1 MAAGFL
7 DILYYGSFRDAVGRD
22 EERVDPP
29 SHVLTVAD
37 LVGWLAEQGEPYA
50 SILADPARVHAA
62 IEGAPAGPEDSVFG
76 AREVALFPPG
86 GVL

>member
-1 MAAGFL
+1 MAVL
-7 DILYYGSFRDAVGRD
+7 DLLYFGPYRDTFGRD
-22 EERVDPP
+22 TERVDPA

-37 LVGWLAEQGEPYA
+37 LIEWLAEQGEPYRTA
-50 SILADPARVHAA
+50 FADRRRVRAA
-62 IEGAPAGPEDSVFG
+62 VEGEAAGPEDSVFG

>member
-1 MAAGFL
+1 MLGFVDL
-7 DILYYGSFRDAVGRD
+7 LYFGPYRDLFGRD
-22 EERVDPP
+22 GERVEPP

-37 LVGWLAEQGEPYA
+37 LIDWLSARGEPFSSA
-50 SILADPARVHAA
+50 FADRSAVRAA
-62 IEGAPAGPEDSVFG
+62 VEGTIAQPEDSMFG

>member
-1 MAAGFL
+1 MPVGDL

-29 SHVLTVAD
+29 SHVVTVAD
-37 LVGWLAEQGEPYA
+37 LVEWLAGQGDPYA
-50 SILADPARVHAA
+50 SIFEDRSRVHAA
-62 IEGAPAGPEDSVFG
+62 GEGKAATPEDSVFG
-76 AREVALFPPG
+76 AHQVALFPPG